1 MPKLKTRKS
10 ASKRFKVTPTGKIL
24 RMKRGRNH
32 MRRRKASRVLQ
43 QYKQK
48 MDVSRADL
56 PRVKRALAGVK

>member
-24 RMKRGRNH
+24 RMKGGRNH

-48 MDVSRADL
+48 MDVSRADV